1 MPSMITQFLGASGN
15 PTVLSIATNIQKYFS
30 PDSAVYNIIYFLLV
44 VGFTFFYTS
53 VVFNPEKISEN
64 LQKGG
69 GFIPGIRPGSST
81 VKYLTFVLNRV
92 TIVGAV
98 FLGAVAVLPSLVQ
111 GTIGVSN
118 LAIGGTGVLIAISVV
133 LEIIRE
139 IEGDLLM
146 SKYEGY
152 TKTS

>member
-1 MPSMITQFLGASGN
+1 MLHPSSSDLESAFTLNNIAIFLG
-15 PTVLSIATNIQKYFS
+15 L
-30 PDSAVYNIIYFLLV
+30 
-44 VGFTFFYTS
+44 
-53 VVFNPEKISEN
+53 
-64 LQKGG
+64 
-69 GFIPGIRPGSST
+69 
-81 VKYLTFVLNRV
+81 
-92 TIVGAV
+92 
-98 FLGAVAVLPSLVQ
+98 VAVLPSLVQ

-152 TKTS
+152 TKSG